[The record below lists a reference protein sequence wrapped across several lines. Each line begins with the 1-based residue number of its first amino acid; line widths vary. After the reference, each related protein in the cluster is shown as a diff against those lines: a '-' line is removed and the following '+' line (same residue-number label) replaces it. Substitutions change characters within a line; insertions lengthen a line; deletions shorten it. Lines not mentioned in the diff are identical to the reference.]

1 MNRTALSRIVLA
13 ISLLVGM
20 AGSAMAQQIGPDP
33 ALAPEDV
40 VSIQLTALQN
50 NDDPAPNAGIAQTF
64 ALAHP
69 DNKRLTGPLARFE
82 IMIRS
87 PAYRPLLDHRAH
99 QIERVDTADTYVR
112 FRVTVETQAGK
123 ALQYLWEVRPVASG
137 EHEGAWLTTNV
148 SAPVD
153 GGQAL

>member
-1 MNRTALSRIVLA
+1 MRRPVIAQIVLSA
-13 ISLLVGM
+13 YLLVVL
-20 AGSAMAQQIGPDP
+20 AASASAQQVGPDP

-50 NDDPAPNAGIAQTF
+50 NDNPSPNAGIAQTF

-69 DNKRLTGPLARFE
+69 DNKRMTGPLARFE
-82 IMIRS
+82 LMIRS
-87 PAYRPLLDHRAH
+87 PAYRPLLDHRSH
-99 QIERVDTADTYVR
+99 QIERLESGEGYVR
-112 FRVTVETQAGK
+112 FKVTVETQAGM

-137 EHEGAWLTTNV
+137 EDEGAWLTTNV